1 MLAEWLGVPH
11 SKSSQI
17 IVETTQSWPT
27 NSVKLKD
34 EHKISLCL
42 HSYSFQAERYIHKH
56 NHRIATWP
64 IDLVRHRNS
73 AILSIPTLCIED
85 RLVYL
90 QPHSLNG
97 SNNVGQYR
105 ECKLDQSKHF
115 MMEVYLGTSPQSRVP
130 VFGWWMGP
138 LRIRMKTETG
148 HPDC

>member
-1 MLAEWLGVPH
+1 MSTKLVYASIPIVFKLNDTFTSITAELPH
-11 SKSSQI
+11 SRS
-17 IVETTQSWPT
+17 
-27 NSVKLKD
+27 
-34 EHKISLCL
+34 
-42 HSYSFQAERYIHKH
+42 
-56 NHRIATWP
+56 WP

-130 VFGWWMGP
+130 VFG
-138 LRIRMKTETG
+138 
-148 HPDC
+148 